1 MVQKGAPMYEL
12 QFQLTNRNRRMWGRR
27 Y

>member
-1 MVQKGAPMYEL
+1 MVQKGAPMSEPK
-12 QFQLTNRNRRMWGRR
+12 R